1 MPGGRSALRLH
12 RSQRTA
18 RHLHLHLLRL
28 QPPGGQVLPRL
39 LQGRLPSPHL
49 HNFRHGLLL
58 LQKHQ
63 HVNHQWEDRDFFHQ
77 RTSCCQNVKR
87 DSFHRHCRCGQS
99 LNWKL
104 YSLTLPLCCQNVEG
118 LLSQKLQMWT
128 KLELK
133 TLLIDIASIFSKL
146 EPETVSFHRQ
156 CTCQNN
162 VVVVNSSSEIFFIDI
177 AAVAKTC
184 SEKPSIDVKC
194 KLSKH

>member
-1 MPGGRSALRLH
+1 MWTKLELKTLFIDIASML
-12 RSQRTA
+12 S
-18 RHLHLHLLRL
+18 
-28 QPPGGQVLPRL
+28 
-39 LQGRLPSPHL
+39 
-49 HNFRHGLLL
+49 
-58 LQKHQ
+58 
-63 HVNHQWEDRDFFHQ
+63 
-77 RTSCCQNVKR
+77 KR
-87 DSFHRHCRCGQS
+87 E
-99 LNWKL
+99 
-104 YSLTLPLCCQNVEG
+104 EG